1 MDTYNKDNSKGLLSL
16 RSKLILAIVAILLFS
31 NGLNTTLNY
40 LNFDKRLTQ
49 TSDSTY
55 QVVVDETDSDIRQA
69 ISLGLPLASISN
81 IQSLIERRSELVDGI
96 NKIQVV
102 NNDDEVLFTTG
113 VAKFGTDR
121 LIKTDI
127 INTFNVKQ
135 GELRLYY
142 SPLYLEKIKQGLL
155 TQQIIYTLLWV
166 LVASVLGYL
175 IVNLLLDFLLNKIQ
189 SATDLTNNRELP
201 DRQALHSIK
210 ELIIVN
216 KAHSNWE
223 RMRAKYFPILV
234 IILAIFLTIAS
245 NIGSSHHSLT
255 TFSSIY
261 QEQLEQKSNLIG
273 DTLSTMISRL
283 VEEGVPLDKLT
294 GLEQEFAS
302 YIVHHPEL
310 LSIRIE
316 KNKDSIYQYPEV
328 FPNYKD
334 ASLLSIPIDETG
346 IIQLQ
351 MMADINIIPQL
362 IKDSLMDMLTVLIA
376 SSLFVIEIILFVC
389 NAMIIKPWK
398 QIKQLVTI
406 DENQQDPHLVQ
417 VQSRDELGILIDKLN
432 QLVQR
437 TFDDKVFPN
446 KNIQD
451 YRFVRLPLFI
461 LIFAEA
467 MSLAFFPNFVSNI
480 PSSFNLIPQNLV
492 TGISIS
498 LFMACWA
505 LSLPFAG
512 YWSDKVGRRK
522 SLVAGG
528 SVISVGLIATSASPN
543 LEVLLLTRAITALGY
558 GVVFISAQGYITDT
572 TTSENRTKGMSTF
585 FSAFFSGSLC
595 GAAIGGI
602 LADKLGYTTT
612 FALSSVLAL
621 IGVVIIFSVFDRSNT
636 NITSQP
642 VKLSD
647 FKVLLKNKY
656 FTLIAF
662 FSAIPAK
669 IILTG
674 FLYYICPVYLQSLG
688 ESNAVSGRIMMTY
701 GLAIVLIAPL
711 SAILIDKW
719 NHKMTFIFAGGIL
732 SAVAL
737 INITALPGTLG
748 LLFIVVIVGI
758 AHGIGV
764 SPQVPLVIECL
775 GESNLDKGKTIGIF
789 RLIERIGNISGPLIA
804 GLCLSIVS
812 FETTIM
818 LFGVVL
824 LISSLCFLSLYSI
837 FVRRDKRQMEVV
849 K

>member
-1 MDTYNKDNSKGLLSL
+1 MDTQSTDNSKRFISL
-16 RSKLILAIVAILLFS
+16 RFKLILAIVAVLLFS

-40 LNFDKRLTQ
+40 LNFEKRLTQ

-102 NNDDEVLFTTG
+102 DNDDEVIFTTG
-113 VAKFGTDR
+113 VAKFDTDR
-121 LIKTDI
+121 LITTDI

-155 TQQIIYTLLWV
+155 AQQIIYTLLWV
-166 LVASVLGYL
+166 LVTSVLGYVV
-175 IVNLLLDFLLNKIQ
+175 VNLLLDFLLNKIQ
-189 SATDLTNNRELP
+189 SATNLTNAGDLP
-201 DRQALHSIK
+201 DRQVLHSIK
-210 ELIIVN
+210 ELIILN
-216 KAHSNWE
+216 KAQSGWE
-223 RMRAKYFPILV
+223 RIRAKYFPLLI
-234 IILAIFLTIAS
+234 IILAILLTIAS
-245 NIGSSHHSLT
+245 NVGNSYNSLAR
-255 TFSSIY
+255 FSSVY
-261 QEQLEQKSNLIG
+261 QDQLEQKSNLIG
-273 DTLSTMISRL
+273 DTLSNMISRL

-302 YIVHHPEL
+302 YIGHHPEL

-316 KNKDSIYQYPEV
+316 KNEESIYQYPDV
-328 FPNYKD
+328 FPNYED
-334 ASLLSIPIDETG
+334 ASLLSIPIDKTG

-351 MMADINIIPQL
+351 MMADTNIIPQL

-406 DENQQDPHLVQ
+406 DENQQEPRLVQ
-417 VQSRDELGILIDKLN
+417 VQSNDELGILLKKLN
-432 QLVQR
+432 QLVQK
-437 TFDDKVFPN
+437 TFDDKVFSN

-451 YRFVRLPLFI
+451 YRFVRLPMFM

-480 PSSFNLIPQNLV
+480 PSSLNLIPQDLV
-492 TGISIS
+492 TGVSIS
-498 LFMACWA
+498 LFMLCWA

-512 YWSDKVGRRK
+512 HWSDRVGRRK
-522 SLVAGG
+522 SLIVGG
-528 SVISVGLIATSASPN
+528 SIIAVGLIATAVSPN
-543 LEVLLLTRAITALGY
+543 LESLLFTRIFTAIGY
-558 GVVFISAQGYITDT
+558 GIVFISAQGYITDT
-572 TTSENRTKGMSTF
+572 TTAENRTKGMSTF
-585 FSAFFSGSLC
+585 SSAFFSGSLC

-602 LADKLGYTTT
+602 LADKLGYSMT
-612 FALSSVLAL
+612 FALSSVLAF
-621 IGVVIIFSVFDRSNT
+621 IGVVLIFSAFDRSNT
-636 NITSQP
+636 NFTSQP

-647 FKVLLKNKY
+647 FNVLLKNKY
-656 FTLIAF
+656 FTLVAF

-719 NHKMTFIFAGGIL
+719 NNKMAFIFTGGIL

-748 LLFIVVIVGI
+748 LLLIVVLVGI
-758 AHGIGV
+758 AHGISV
-764 SPQVPLVIECL
+764 SPQVPLVIERL

-804 GLCLSIVS
+804 GLCLSIFS
-812 FETTIM
+812 FESTIM
-818 LFGVVL
+818 LFGVAL
-824 LISSLCFLSLYSI
+824 LISSTFFLSLYNV
-837 FVRRDKRQMEVV
+837 FVRRDKKEMEVV